1 MAIYKV
7 TANVVKVS
15 LGASTGNRVAHF
27 ARQGEVLPDGVVP
40 EQLKSLLER
49 KLIEEIKE
57 EAAPT
62 GRQGNRGSNAAAAK
76 AAAKEAAATAAKE
89 STDANA
95 ALAEAVKTHDALK
108 ADAKAMPEDVTAAEQ
123 RVTELTKVATEA
135 KQKAD
140 AAAAAAK

>member
-15 LGASTGNRVAHF
+15 LGATTGNRVAHF

-62 GRQGNRGSNAAAAK
+62 GRQGNRGGNAAAAK
-76 AAAKEAAATAAKE
+76 AAKDAATAAAKE
-89 STDANA
+89 STDADA
-95 ALAEAVKTHDALK
+95 ALAEAVKAHDALK
-108 ADAKAMPEDVTAAEQ
+108 ADAKAKPEDVTTAEQ
-123 RVTELTKVATEA
+123 RVAELTKVATEA

>member
-15 LGASTGNRVAHF
+15 LGATTGNRVAHF

-57 EAAPT
+57 EATPT
-62 GRQGNRGSNAAAAK
+62 GRQGNRGSNTAAAK
-76 AAAKEAAATAAKE
+76 AAKDAATAAAKE
-89 STDANA
+89 STDADA
-95 ALAEAVKTHDALK
+95 ALAEAVKAHDALK
-108 ADAKAMPEDVTAAEQ
+108 ADAKAKPEDVTAAEQ

-135 KQKAD
+135 KQKAE